1 MLILWTICFYFMWMF
16 LMCQLSGTTKKSYC
30 FLHWLQIFLFPDVYL
45 THSPTMDKAKML
57 KKNLR
62 PDIFIFSKFIKLFLF
77 QSQLT
82 SFGMRKELFTDLFPL
97 EGTERLVDMV
107 KLLMWSSLQK
117 RQMGVGRNETQS
129 IQFDCNWIFQG
140 IIWFKCIRMSSR
152 VEENS
157 LLQN

>member
-1 MLILWTICFYFMWMF
+1 
-16 LMCQLSGTTKKSYC
+16 
-30 FLHWLQIFLFPDVYL
+30 
-45 THSPTMDKAKML
+45 ML

-129 IQFDCNWIFQG
+129 IQFDCN
-140 IIWFKCIRMSSR
+140 
-152 VEENS
+152 
-157 LLQN
+157 